1 MIKKIAFVLISVSIA
16 TALICLTPSCNNVD
30 KKQPPSHPGNI
41 KLLAV
46 VTDSG
51 VIKPAIVIRQI
62 SKVVNVD
69 SITGKEKIVTD
80 TLFGIE
86 FPIKYKL
93 PNGQIKDT
101 LIARVIPKDSVNTHV
116 ENIPLQILLDRTK
129 WKQQ

>member
-1 MIKKIAFVLISVSIA
+1 MIKKLFLISLM
-16 TALICLTPSCNNVD
+16 TAFIYFTPSCDNVD
-30 KKQPPSHPGNI
+30 KKQPPPHPGNI